1 MSKYKKIFIGID
13 QSYKNT
19 GVSISADGELLKVTS
34 LNLEHYK
41 TNSDKRK
48 ALRKYLNN
56 MLKVITTK
64 SDDITCILERIR
76 LHSQGFLNIDYIKSM
91 GALNAVIIDSM
102 HDYDIS
108 VYSVDTRCW
117 KSQVIGTS
125 KPKDNDLGVPRE
137 KYPTVEWCIN
147 QGFEDSIL
155 EVVEGRKT
163 KGTFMRDNIKY
174 MYDNDASDSAG
185 ISMFGF
191 AGNLEK
197 MKEEK

>member
-34 LNLEHYK
+34 TNLEHYK

-56 MLKVITTK
+56 MLKTITTK

-91 GALNAVIIDSM
+91 GALNAVIVDSM
-102 HDYDIS
+102 HDYDIP

-155 EVVEGRKT
+155 EVVESRKT
-163 KGTFMRDNIKY
+163 KGTFMRNNVKY
-174 MYDNDASDSAG
+174 MYNNDASDSAG

-191 AGNLEK
+191 VGNLEK
-197 MKEEK
+197 LKKER

>member
-1 MSKYKKIFIGID
+1 MNKYKKIFIGID

-34 LNLEHYK
+34 INLEHYK

-56 MLKVITTK
+56 MLKTITTK

-91 GALNAVIIDSM
+91 GALNAVIVDSM
-102 HDYDIS
+102 HDYDIP

-137 KYPTVEWCIN
+137 KYPTVEWCIK
-147 QGFEDSIL
+147 QGFKDSIL

-163 KGTFMRDNIKY
+163 KGTFMRDNVKY
-174 MYDNDASDSAG
+174 MYNNDASDSAG

-191 AGNLEK
+191 IGNLEK
-197 MKEEK
+197 LKKEK

>member
-56 MLKVITTK
+56 MLKTITTK

-91 GALNAVIIDSM
+91 GALNAVIVDSM
-102 HDYDIS
+102 HDYDIP

-163 KGTFMRDNIKY
+163 KGTFMRNNVKY
-174 MYDNDASDSAG
+174 TYNNDASDSAG

-191 AGNLEK
+191 VGNLEK
-197 MKEEK
+197 LKKEK

>member
-174 MYDNDASDSAG
+174 MYNNDASDSAG

-191 AGNLEK
+191 VGNLEK

>member
-41 TNSDKRK
+41 TNSDKRNE
-48 ALRKYLNN
+48 LRKYLNN
-56 MLKVITTK
+56 MLKTITTK

-91 GALNAVIIDSM
+91 GALNAVIVDSM
-102 HDYDIS
+102 HDYDIP

-163 KGTFMRDNIKY
+163 KGTFMRNNVKY
-174 MYDNDASDSAG
+174 MYNNDASDSAG

-191 AGNLEK
+191 VGNLEK
-197 MKEEK
+197 LKKEK

>member
-56 MLKVITTK
+56 MLKTITTK

-76 LHSQGFLNIDYIKSM
+76 LHSQGFVNIDYIKSM
-91 GALNAVIIDSM
+91 GALNAVIVDSM
-102 HDYDIS
+102 HDYDIPI
-108 VYSVDTRCW
+108 YSVDTRCW

-163 KGTFMRDNIKY
+163 KGTFMRNNVKY
-174 MYDNDASDSAG
+174 MYNNDASDSAG

-191 AGNLEK
+191 VGNLEK
-197 MKEEK
+197 LKKEK

>member
-1 MSKYKKIFIGID
+1 MSKYEKIFIGID

-34 LNLEHYK
+34 LKLEHYK

-56 MLKVITTK
+56 MLKTITTK

-102 HDYDIS
+102 YEYDIP

-137 KYPTVEWCIN
+137 KYPTVEWCVN

-163 KGTFMRDNIKY
+163 KGTFIRNNTKY
-174 MYDNDASDSAG
+174 MYNNDASDSAG

-191 AGNLEK
+191 VGNLEK
-197 MKEEK
+197 MKKEK

>member
-56 MLKVITTK
+56 MLKIITTK

-76 LHSQGFLNIDYIKSM
+76 LYSQGFLNIDYIKSM

-102 HDYDIS
+102 HDYDIP

-174 MYDNDASDSAG
+174 MYNNDASDSAG

-191 AGNLEK
+191 VGNLEK
-197 MKEEK
+197 LKKEK

>member
-34 LNLEHYK
+34 INLEHYK

-48 ALRKYLNN
+48 TLRKYLNN
-56 MLKVITTK
+56 MLKTITTK
-64 SDDITCILERIR
+64 SDDIICILERIR

-102 HDYDIS
+102 YEYDIP

-163 KGTFMRDNIKY
+163 KGTFMRNNVKY
-174 MYDNDASDSAG
+174 MYNNDASDSAG

-191 AGNLEK
+191 VGNLEK
-197 MKEEK
+197 LKKEK

>member
-34 LNLEHYK
+34 TNLEHYK

-56 MLKVITTK
+56 MLKTITTK

-91 GALNAVIIDSM
+91 GALNAVIVDSM
-102 HDYDIS
+102 HDYDIP

-155 EVVEGRKT
+155 EVVESRKT
-163 KGTFMRDNIKY
+163 KGTFVRNNVKY
-174 MYDNDASDSAG
+174 MYNNDASDSAG

-191 AGNLEK
+191 VGNLEK
-197 MKEEK
+197 LKKEK

>member
-1 MSKYKKIFIGID
+1 MSKYEKIFIGID

-34 LNLEHYK
+34 INLDHYK

-56 MLKVITTK
+56 MLKTITTK

-102 HDYDIS
+102 YEYDIP

-155 EVVEGRKT
+155 EVVEGRKI
-163 KGTFMRDNIKY
+163 KGTFTRNNVKY
-174 MYDNDASDSAG
+174 MYNNDASDSAG

-191 AGNLEK
+191 VGNLEK
-197 MKEEK
+197 LKKEK

>member
-41 TNSDKRK
+41 TNSDKRNK
-48 ALRKYLNN
+48 LRKYLNN
-56 MLKVITTK
+56 MLKTITTK

-91 GALNAVIIDSM
+91 GALNAVIVDSM
-102 HDYDIS
+102 HDYDIP

-163 KGTFMRDNIKY
+163 KGTFMRNNVKY
-174 MYDNDASDSAG
+174 MYNNDASDSAG

-191 AGNLEK
+191 VGNLEK
-197 MKEEK
+197 LKKEK

>member
-1 MSKYKKIFIGID
+1 MSKYEKIFIGID

-56 MLKVITTK
+56 MLNVITTK

-137 KYPTVEWCIN
+137 KYPTVKWCIN

-174 MYDNDASDSAG
+174 MYNNDASDSAG

-191 AGNLEK
+191 VGNLEK

>member
-1 MSKYKKIFIGID
+1 MSKYEKIFIGID

-56 MLKVITTK
+56 MLNVITTK

-174 MYDNDASDSAG
+174 MYNNDASDSAG

-191 AGNLEK
+191 VGNLEK

>member
-91 GALNAVIIDSM
+91 GALNAVIVDIM
-102 HDYDIS
+102 NEYDIP

-117 KSQVIGTS
+117 KSQVVGTS

-174 MYDNDASDSAG
+174 MYNNDASDSAG

-191 AGNLEK
+191 VGNLEK

>member
-41 TNSDKRK
+41 TNSDKRNE
-48 ALRKYLNN
+48 LRKYLNN
-56 MLKVITTK
+56 MLKTITTK

-91 GALNAVIIDSM
+91 GALNAVIVDSM
-102 HDYDIS
+102 HDYDIP

-163 KGTFMRDNIKY
+163 KGTFMRNNIKY
-174 MYDNDASDSAG
+174 MYNNDASDSAG

-191 AGNLEK
+191 VGNLEK
-197 MKEEK
+197 LKKEK

>member
-48 ALRKYLNN
+48 ELRKYLNN
-56 MLKVITTK
+56 MLKTITTK
-64 SDDITCILERIR
+64 SDNITCILERIR

-102 HDYDIS
+102 YEYDIP

-174 MYDNDASDSAG
+174 MYNNDASDSAG

-191 AGNLEK
+191 VGNLEK
-197 MKEEK
+197 LKKEK

>member
-48 ALRKYLNN
+48 TLRKYLNN
-56 MLKVITTK
+56 MLKIITTK

-91 GALNAVIIDSM
+91 GALNAVIVDIM
-102 HDYDIS
+102 HDYDIP

-125 KPKDNDLGVPRE
+125 KPKDNNLGVPRE

-163 KGTFMRDNIKY
+163 KGTFMRNNVKY
-174 MYDNDASDSAG
+174 MYNNDASDSAG

-191 AGNLEK
+191 VGNLEK
-197 MKEEK
+197 LKKEK

>member
-191 AGNLEK
+191 VGNLEK

>member
-41 TNSDKRK
+41 TNSDKRN

-56 MLKVITTK
+56 MLKTVATK

-102 HDYDIS
+102 HDYDIP

-125 KPKDNDLGVPRE
+125 KPKDNVLGVPRE

-163 KGTFMRDNIKY
+163 KGTFMRNNVKY
-174 MYDNDASDSAG
+174 MYNNDASDSAG

-191 AGNLEK
+191 VGNLEK
-197 MKEEK
+197 LKKEK

>member
-41 TNSDKRK
+41 TNSDKRNV
-48 ALRKYLNN
+48 LRKYLNN
-56 MLKVITTK
+56 MLKTITTK

-102 HDYDIS
+102 HDYDIP

-174 MYDNDASDSAG
+174 MYNNDASDSAG

-191 AGNLEK
+191 VGNLEK
-197 MKEEK
+197 LKKEK

>member
-64 SDDITCILERIR
+64 SDDIICILERIR

-191 AGNLEK
+191 VGNLEK

>member
-48 ALRKYLNN
+48 TLRKYLNN
-56 MLKVITTK
+56 MLKTITTK

-91 GALNAVIIDSM
+91 GALNAVIVDIM
-102 HDYDIS
+102 HDYDIP

-125 KPKDNDLGVPRE
+125 KPKDNNLGVPRE

-163 KGTFMRDNIKY
+163 KGTFMRNNVKY
-174 MYDNDASDSAG
+174 MYNNDASDSAG

-191 AGNLEK
+191 VGNLEK
-197 MKEEK
+197 LKKEK

>member
-48 ALRKYLNN
+48 ALRKYLDN
-56 MLKVITTK
+56 MLKTITAK

-102 HDYDIS
+102 YEYDIP

-163 KGTFMRDNIKY
+163 KGTFMRNNIKY
-174 MYDNDASDSAG
+174 MYNNDASDSAG

-191 AGNLEK
+191 VGNLEK
-197 MKEEK
+197 LKKEK

>member
-34 LNLEHYK
+34 INLEHYK
-41 TNSDKRK
+41 TNSDKRN

-56 MLKVITTK
+56 MLKTITTK

-76 LHSQGFLNIDYIKSM
+76 LHSQGFLSIDYIKSM
-91 GALNAVIIDSM
+91 GALNAVITDSM
-102 HDYDIS
+102 YDYDIP

-174 MYDNDASDSAG
+174 MYNNDASDSAG

-197 MKEEK
+197 LKREK

>member
-41 TNSDKRK
+41 TNSDKRNE
-48 ALRKYLNN
+48 LRKYLNN
-56 MLKVITTK
+56 MLKTITTK

-91 GALNAVIIDSM
+91 GALNAVIVDSM
-102 HDYDIS
+102 HDYNIP

-147 QGFEDSIL
+147 QGFEDRIL

-163 KGTFMRDNIKY
+163 KGTFMRNNVKY
-174 MYDNDASDSAG
+174 MYNNDASDSAG

-191 AGNLEK
+191 VGNLEK
-197 MKEEK
+197 LKKEK

>member
-34 LNLEHYK
+34 INLEHYK
-41 TNSDKRK
+41 TNSDKRNV
-48 ALRKYLNN
+48 LRKYLNN
-56 MLKVITTK
+56 MLKTITTK
-64 SDDITCILERIR
+64 SNDITCILERIR

-91 GALNAVIIDSM
+91 GALNAVIVDSM
-102 HDYDIS
+102 HDYDIP

-163 KGTFMRDNIKY
+163 KGTFMRNNVKY
-174 MYDNDASDSAG
+174 MYNNDASDSAG

-191 AGNLEK
+191 VGNLEK
-197 MKEEK
+197 LKKEK